1 MHWFRSRSRL
11 GSWLALFAL
20 AFQLAV
26 SFGHV
31 HVDAKGLGHAAVLAD
46 HASTG
51 AEGAS
56 PAAND
61 EAPALADNCCP
72 VCALIHLVST
82 VVAAQAPDLPVPALF
97 GGTRS
102 DPSLEFGLT
111 PRSHALFAA
120 RAPPIA

>member
-1 MHWFRSRSRL
+1 MHWFRSRSRW

-31 HVDAKGLGHAAVLAD
+31 HVDAKGLGHAAILAD

-51 AEGAS
+51 ADSAS
-56 PAAND
+56 PAESD
-61 EAPALADNCCP
+61 ETPALADGYCA
-72 VCALIHLVST
+72 VCALIQLAGT
-82 VVAAQAPDLPVPALF
+82 VVAAQAPSLPVPVLF
-97 GGTRS
+97 GATQA
-102 DPSLEFGLT
+102 DPPAQFELT
-111 PRSHALFAA
+111 ARSHALFAA